1 MAKYENKIYRQVGT
15 KDFNITPKGYQVE
28 YNWPY
33 DYLSFV
39 EMINMDVEVLMDD
52 DYRKTG
58 ALTNIAANKL
68 PSNVDSGKIKDAV
81 DDINVDRA
89 LNTID
94 LPGDM
99 T

>member
-1 MAKYENKIYRQVGT
+1 MGAKDSPNT
-15 KDFNITPKGYQVE
+15 SKGYQVE

-33 DYLSFV
+33 DYVSFV

-52 DYRKTG
+52 ETTKTA
-58 ALTNIAANKL
+58 ALTNIAVNDL
-68 PSNVDSGKIKDAV
+68 PSNIDSSKIKDAV
-81 DDINVDRA
+81 DDMNIDRA
-89 LNTID
+89 LSTIE

>member
-1 MAKYENKIYRQVGT
+1 MAKYENKVYRQIGT
-15 KDFNITPKGYQVE
+15 RDLKESTKGYQVE

-52 DYRKTG
+52 DNTKTDS
-58 ALTNIAANKL
+58 LTNIAVNDL
-68 PSNVDSGKIKDAV
+68 PSNIDRAKIKDAV
-81 DDINVDRA
+81 DDKNINRA
-89 LNTID
+89 LDTLD
-94 LPGDM
+94 LPGDI